1 MLLGLLLASATVSG
15 VGRTLEPGLSD
26 VAGLIVPVLL
36 PIFVLAV
43 PLADTTFAVLRRI
56 RGRRPLAMPDK
67 RHIHHWLF
75 EMAGSHRQAV
85 LVMYLWSAM
94 LAGAATVLALVR
106 GATGKV
112 LGLSLAGALV
122 LTIVVMPRLLRRSD
136 EWDASELRER
146 IHNLPP
152 EMPQI

>member
-1 MLLGLLLASATVSG
+1 VSG
-15 VGRTLEPGLSD
+15 VGRTLEPDLSD
-26 VAGLIVPVLL
+26 VAGLIIPVLL

-43 PLADTTFAVLRRI
+43 PLADTAFAVLRRI

-85 LVMYLWSAM
+85 LVMYLWSGM
-94 LAGAATVLALVR
+94 LAASATVLALVR
-106 GATGKV
+106 GSTGKA
-112 LGLSLAGALV
+112 LGIALGALLLV
-122 LTIVVMPRLLRRSD
+122 SLLIVPRMLRRTG
-136 EWDASELRER
+136 EWGDAELRDR

-152 EMPQI
+152 EIGPT

>member
-1 MLLGLLLASATVSG
+1 
-15 VGRTLEPGLSD
+15 
-26 VAGLIVPVLL
+26 VLL

-43 PLADTTFAVLRRI
+43 PLADTAFAVLRRI

-67 RHIHHWLF
+67 RHIHHWLL

-85 LVMYLWSAM
+85 LVMYMWSAI
-94 LAGAATVLALVR
+94 LAASATVLGLVG

-112 LGLSLAGALV
+112 LGIALGVV
-122 LTIVVMPRLLRRSD
+122 LIVTILVVPRLLRRTRQWED
-136 EWDASELRER
+136 EALRER

-152 EMPQI
+152 EMGQT